1 MNLEEKSIKAK
12 DDFIY
17 RYLEKVDK
25 IVVPRYQRNY
35 AWEKKNIKQLI
46 DDLIHENNYYIG
58 NIIVNDLDNNELELI
73 DGQQR
78 MITIFLI
85 YIALYNQKIIG
96 DISHIL
102 KNGQLKIDIENRI
115 DNSGVNIMK
124 SIQD

>member
-58 NIIVNDLDNNELELI
+58 NIIVNDLCKILYLI
-73 DGQQR
+73 FDYPYKHY
-78 MITIFLI
+78 TFK
-85 YIALYNQKIIG
+85 YF
-96 DISHIL
+96 
-102 KNGQLKIDIENRI
+102 E
-115 DNSGVNIMK
+115 V
-124 SIQD
+124 